1 MKEKVTTIISSKVY
15 TRNNSDRE
23 IYMYVIFIPRRNR
36 IILSSGIS
44 LF

>member
-1 MKEKVTTIISSKVY
+1 MKEKVTTIIASKVY
-15 TRNNSDRE
+15 TRKNSDRE
-23 IYMYVIFIPRRNR
+23 THLYVIFFPRRNR

>member
-23 IYMYVIFIPRRNR
+23 IYMYVIFITMRNR
-36 IILSSGIS
+36 LILNSGIS

>member
-23 IYMYVIFIPRRNR
+23 IYMHVIFIPRRNR